1 MKHLKITVAT
11 IALVFLA
18 LGCGSEPAKPDEE
31 GNLSITMADF
41 EFTPDKIDIE
51 AGRTLRITLRNEST
65 EHDHGFTIGE
75 SGGSAGGYKE
85 DFFDGVE
92 VTVTGPAKLVN
103 AGGAVL
109 TREGGGDV
117 EDTDGS
123 GGFMV
128 VIGPSSESTIIE
140 FLVPQKYGEWEF
152 ASFGGD
158 GASYEEGMRGVVKV
172 FPCTRG
178 GAGTGSRN
186 PSTGGRPTTC

>member
-1 MKHLKITVAT
+1 MKHMRITIAT
-11 IALVFLA
+11 IGLVLLA
-18 LGCGSEPAKPDEE
+18 FGCGGQPAKPDDE

-51 AGRTLRITLRNEST
+51 AGRTLPITLRNDST

-92 VTVTGPAKLVN
+92 VKVTGPAKLVN
-103 AGGAVL
+103 AGGAVVTL
-109 TREGGGDV
+109 EGGGDV
-117 EDTDGS
+117 EVTDGS

-128 VIGPSSESTIIE
+128 VVGPSSESTIIE

-158 GASYEEGMRGVVKV
+158 GTSYEEGMLGVVKV
-172 FPCTRG
+172 FPCTRA

-186 PSTGGRPTTC
+186 PSTGGRPRTC